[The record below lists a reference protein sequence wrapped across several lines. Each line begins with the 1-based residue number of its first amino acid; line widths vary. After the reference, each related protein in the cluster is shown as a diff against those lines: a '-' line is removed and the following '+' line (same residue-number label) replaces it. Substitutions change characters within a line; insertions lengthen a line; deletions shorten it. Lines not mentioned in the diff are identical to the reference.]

1 MIKHYNDYVQDMV
14 NLMAES
20 GLGEYGR
27 TSRKRWYEAFGRYLS
42 EAGLVYSDENVS
54 KWLDEVIKPANTR
67 QQYHVTARYM
77 EQLREFIRTGEIQIE
92 NLPLVKP
99 DHDKLP
105 PKIRGTLD
113 EYLVSREPDYSPE
126 SMRLAKLHT
135 ANFLLRLCAEGMV
148 RMEMLSYE
156 MLAAVFR
163 DRWNVTPEQRS
174 VILGHG
180 RQLLGFLHE
189 KHGFRRGFFMLLE
202 GSVFQYAYVPGLSDD
217 AIMTE
222 LLRLSRER
230 SVCTTEEMYPLIA
243 RFADRYSDRGYSYTM
258 IKKAAHTLRCLYVFL
273 DMYGLDYCPEISW
286 EWYTL
291 IEDRIGLN
299 CRAWK
304 RVLVLFG
311 SFAADREI
319 CFHKNCG
326 MPSAQA
332 KRMGHYPAWCADA
345 VSGYLDWLT
354 RSFHR
359 ESTVQNYRYS
369 VWSLCDYLLACD
381 INGFG
386 DITPQMLREYIAQD
400 HHTTLKG
407 RSTRITIVNQFLWY
421 VETSILGE
429 EKKLY
434 TVLTAG
440 TAKSV
445 TVPVVLT
452 DDEVKRIYTYRAG
465 CRTGIEL
472 RNAAMLMLGLRLGL
486 RASDVVSLR
495 LEDIDWKQRRI
506 SIIQEKTKHPLV
518 LPLSID
524 AGNSLY
530 AYLSSSRPKAENNH
544 VFIRHKAP
552 FGRLTIRSCENA
564 FKAALP
570 EMADRPGVGFH
581 TLRRTFAT
589 GILRNNAGMNA
600 VMDALGHHDNT
611 TAVKY
616 LSFDDERMM
625 ECPLSLSGCSIAV
638 KGGAL

>member
-54 KWLDEVIKPANTR
+54 KWLDEVVKPANTR
-67 QQYHVTARYM
+67 QQYHMTARYM

-92 NLPLVKP
+92 TLSLVKP

-105 PKIRGTLD
+105 PEIRSTLD
-113 EYLVSREPDYSPE
+113 EYLTFREPDYSPE

-135 ANFLLRLCAEGMV
+135 ANFLLRLCAEGMT
-148 RMEMLSYE
+148 RMDMLSYE
-156 MLAAVFR
+156 MLAAVFQS
-163 DRWNVTPEQRS
+163 RWNVTPGQRS

-180 RQLLGFLHE
+180 RQMLGFLHE
-189 KHGFRRGFFMLLE
+189 KHGFRRGFSILLE
-202 GSVFQYAYVPGLSDD
+202 DSVFQYAYVSGLSDD
-217 AIMTE
+217 AAMAE
-222 LLRLSRER
+222 LLRLNLGH
-230 SVCTTEEMYPLIA
+230 SVCTTEEMYPMIA
-243 RFADRYSDRGYSYTM
+243 RFADGYSDKGYSYTM
-258 IKKAAHTLRCLYVFL
+258 IRKVTHTLRCLYVFL

-286 EWYTL
+286 EWYKL
-291 IEDRIGLN
+291 IEDRIGRS

-311 SFAADREI
+311 NFSADREI

-326 MPSAQA
+326 MQSAQA

-359 ESTVQNYRYS
+359 ESTVQNYRYG
-369 VWSLCDYLLACD
+369 VWSLCDYLLD
-381 INGFG
+381 LGINGFG

-400 HHTTLKG
+400 HHATPKG

-421 VETSILGE
+421 VETNILGE

-440 TAKSV
+440 VAKSV
-445 TVPVVLT
+445 AMPVVLT

-486 RASDVVSLR
+486 RAGDVVNLR

-506 SIIQEKTKHPLV
+506 SIIQEKTKRPLV
-518 LPLSID
+518 LPLFVD

-530 AYLSSSRPKAENNH
+530 AYLSSSRPEAENNH

-552 FGRLTIRSCENA
+552 FGRLTTRSCENA

-570 EMADRPGVGFH
+570 EMSDRPGVGFH

-589 GILRNNAGMNA
+589 GILRNNAGMEA
-600 VMDALGHHDNT
+600 VTDALGHHDNT

>member
-1 MIKHYNDYVQDMV
+1 
-14 NLMAES
+14 
-20 GLGEYGR
+20 
-27 TSRKRWYEAFGRYLS
+27 
-42 EAGLVYSDENVS
+42 
-54 KWLDEVIKPANTR
+54 
-67 QQYHVTARYM
+67 
-77 EQLREFIRTGEIQIE
+77 
-92 NLPLVKP
+92 
-99 DHDKLP
+99 
-105 PKIRGTLD
+105 
-113 EYLVSREPDYSPE
+113 
-126 SMRLAKLHT
+126 
-135 ANFLLRLCAEGMV
+135 
-148 RMEMLSYE
+148 
-156 MLAAVFR
+156 
-163 DRWNVTPEQRS
+163 
-174 VILGHG
+174 
-180 RQLLGFLHE
+180 
-189 KHGFRRGFFMLLE
+189 
-202 GSVFQYAYVPGLSDD
+202 
-217 AIMTE
+217 
-222 LLRLSRER
+222 
-230 SVCTTEEMYPLIA
+230 
-243 RFADRYSDRGYSYTM
+243 
-258 IKKAAHTLRCLYVFL
+258 
-273 DMYGLDYCPEISW
+273 
-286 EWYTL
+286 
-291 IEDRIGLN
+291 
-299 CRAWK
+299 
-304 RVLVLFG
+304 
-311 SFAADREI
+311 
-319 CFHKNCG
+319 
-326 MPSAQA
+326 
-332 KRMGHYPAWCADA
+332 MGHYPAWCADA

>member
-1 MIKHYNDYVQDMV
+1 MIKHYNDYVQEMV
-14 NLMAES
+14 NLMVES
-20 GLGEYGR
+20 GFGEYGR
-27 TSRKRWYEAFGRYLS
+27 TARKRWYEAFGRYLS

-54 KWLDEVIKPANTR
+54 KWLEEVVKPANTR

-77 EQLREFIRTGEIQIE
+77 EQLREFIRTGEIRIE
-92 NLPLVKP
+92 NLLLVKP

-105 PKIRGTLD
+105 PEIRGTLD
-113 EYLVSREPDYSPE
+113 EYLASREPDYSPE

-135 ANFLLRLCAEGMV
+135 ANFLLRLCAEGMM
-148 RMEMLSYE
+148 RMETLSYE

-163 DRWNVTPEQRS
+163 SRWNVTPEQRS
-174 VILGHG
+174 VILSHG

-189 KHGFRRGFFMLLE
+189 KHGFRRGFSILLE
-202 GSVFQYAYVPGLSDD
+202 DSVFQYAYVPGLSDD
-217 AIMTE
+217 AVMTE
-222 LLRLSRER
+222 LLRLSREH
-230 SVCTTEEMYPLIA
+230 SVCTTEEMYPMIA
-243 RFADRYSDRGYSYTM
+243 RFADGYSDRGYSYTM
-258 IKKAAHTLRCLYVFL
+258 IKRVTHTLRCLYVFL
-273 DMYGLDYCPEISW
+273 DMHGLDYCPEVSW

-291 IEDRIGLN
+291 IGDRIGRN
-299 CRAWK
+299 RRAWK
-304 RVLVLFG
+304 RVLALFG

-319 CFHKNCG
+319 RFHKNCG
-326 MPSAQA
+326 MTSAQE

-345 VSGYLDWLT
+345 VNGYVDWLA

-359 ESTVQNYRYS
+359 ESTVQNYRYG
-369 VWSLCDYLLACD
+369 VWSLCDYLLACG

-400 HHTTLKG
+400 HHATLKG

-421 VETSILGE
+421 VETGILGE

-452 DDEVKRIYTYRAG
+452 GDEVKRIYTYRAG

-472 RNAAMLMLGLRLGL
+472 RNAAMLMPGLRLGF
-486 RASDVVSLR
+486 RASDVVNLKI
-495 LEDIDWKQRRI
+495 EDIDWKQRRI

-530 AYLSSSRPKAENNH
+530 SYLSSSRPKAENNH

-552 FGRLTIRSCENA
+552 FGRLTIKSCENA

-570 EMADRPGVGFH
+570 EMADRPGVSFH

-589 GILRNNAGMNA
+589 GILRNNAGMDA
-600 VMDALGHHDNT
+600 VMDALGHHDNS

-625 ECPLSLSGCSIAV
+625 ECPLSLSGIAV
-638 KGGAL
+638 EGGAL

>member
-14 NLMAES
+14 NLMTES

-105 PKIRGTLD
+105 PEIRGTLD

-135 ANFLLRLCAEGMV
+135 ANFLLRLCAEGMT
-148 RMEMLSYE
+148 RMERLSYE

-163 DRWNVTPEQRS
+163 GRWNVTPGQRT

-189 KHGFRRGFFMLLE
+189 KHGFQRGFFMLLE
-202 GSVFQYAYVPGLSDD
+202 DSVFQYAYVPGLSDD

-243 RFADRYSDRGYSYTM
+243 RFADRYNDRGYSYTM
-258 IKKAAHTLRCLYVFL
+258 IRKAVHTLRCLYVFL

-291 IEDRIGLN
+291 IEDRIGRN
-299 CRAWK
+299 RRAWK
-304 RVLVLFG
+304 RVLAFFD

-319 CFHKNCG
+319 CFHKSCG
-326 MPSAQA
+326 IPSAQE

-345 VSGYLDWLT
+345 VGGYVDWLT

-359 ESTVQNYRYS
+359 ESTVRNYRYS
-369 VWSLCDYLLACD
+369 VFSLCDYLLASG

-386 DITPQMLREYIAQD
+386 DVTPQLLREYIAQD
-400 HHTTLKG
+400 HHATLKG

-421 VETSILGE
+421 VEANILGE

-465 CRTGIEL
+465 CRTGIGL

-486 RASDVVSLR
+486 RASDVVNLR

-518 LPLSID
+518 LPLSVD

-530 AYLSSSRPKAENNH
+530 AYLSSSRPKVENNH

-552 FGRLTIRSCENA
+552 FSRLTIKSCENA

-570 EMADRPGVGFH
+570 EMAGRPGVGFH

-589 GILRNNAGMNA
+589 GILRNNAGMDA